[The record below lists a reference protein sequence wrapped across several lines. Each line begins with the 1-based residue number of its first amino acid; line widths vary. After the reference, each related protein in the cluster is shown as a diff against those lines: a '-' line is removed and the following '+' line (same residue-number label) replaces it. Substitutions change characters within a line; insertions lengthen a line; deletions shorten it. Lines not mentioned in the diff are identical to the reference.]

1 MRIVDT
7 SSKVRKERIS
17 ISSAALADGV
27 LIALMFMLV
36 GSKFILATGHS
47 IDLAQQLPTVK
58 SADVA
63 ITDNSI
69 DVLNAK
75 GNSMI
80 IFDGAIFNP
89 QTFARKMSEAK
100 PKNTSRNVLLIKAD
114 KNVDTQTL
122 LNICTSAKKGGFKRV
137 HLAVSPDSE

>member
-27 LIALMFMLV
+27 LIVIIFMLL
-36 GSKFILATGHS
+36 GSKFILATGHT
-47 IDLAQQLPTVK
+47 IDLQDLPT
-58 SADVA
+58 SESPDVA
-63 ITDNSI
+63 IANSSV

-80 IFDGAIFNP
+80 IFDA
-89 QTFARKMSEAK
+89 
-100 PKNTSRNVLLIKAD
+100 
-114 KNVDTQTL
+114 
-122 LNICTSAKKGGFKRV
+122 
-137 HLAVSPDSE
+137 AVELV